1 MMVLLLMRLEEEQ
14 AHIMVESNHGF
25 TRAGEALDQQRIRL
39 QVIRHLI
46 MAEVPRFIAMAR
58 VTTTEVV
65 HLLI

>member
-46 MAEVPRFIAMAR
+46 KAEVPLFIATAR
-58 VTTTEVV
+58 VMTTEVV